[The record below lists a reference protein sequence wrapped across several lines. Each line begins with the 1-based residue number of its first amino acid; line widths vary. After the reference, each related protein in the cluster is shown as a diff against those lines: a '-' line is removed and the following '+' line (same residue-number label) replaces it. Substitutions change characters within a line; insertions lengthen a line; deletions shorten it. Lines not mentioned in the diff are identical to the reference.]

1 MKIDANENLF
11 FIDKVL
17 MSQHFFIQFLR
28 KCKKTLQ
35 KLLVPEILA
44 CPLPRR
50 RAVVNLEK
58 IKGIALYKISKRQTL
73 SYLEF

>member
-1 MKIDANENLF
+1 ML
-11 FIDKVL
+11 
-17 MSQHFFIQFLR
+17 LR

-58 IKGIALYKISKRQTL
+58 IKEHVGEIKRMQMVKMILQTVL
-73 SYLEF
+73 QSEKYLHGPYDR